1 MDRPHDRT
9 KHRNLHGVI
18 EYLKNTTKVIK
29 QRVRG
34 VGGGGLEANYATIA
48 VLLLIEIGRIARLHA
63 LSVLYFYEEFNA
75 AYKSSVMVN

>member
-18 EYLKNTTKVIK
+18 EYLKNASKVIK

-34 VGGGGLEANYATIA
+34 VGGEGLKPNYAHQDRPDSKVACIVSA
-48 VLLLIEIGRIARLHA
+48 SFL
-63 LSVLYFYEEFNA
+63 
-75 AYKSSVMVN
+75 